1 MMDVKSLILDK
12 KLIAILRNVP
22 ADHVIE
28 ISKALQKGGISIIE
42 VTLNSPGAL
51 YAIERV
57 ANELGD
63 EILVGAGTVLDP
75 ESAQLA
81 ISAGAKFILSPTV
94 NLETIKLTKR
104 YGVVSIPGALTPTE
118 ILTAYEQGADM
129 IKLFPALVGAD
140 YIKAIQGPLPFIP
153 LLATGGVDLDNIKG
167 FLQAGAAGFGIGGS
181 LVNANEPFTA
191 ESLARISE
199 KARQFV
205 KALESEQ

>member
-1 MMDVKSLILDK
+1 M
-12 KLIAILRNVP
+12 KL
-22 ADHVIE
+22 
-28 ISKALQKGGISIIE
+28 

-140 YIKAIQGPLPFIP
+140 YIKAIQGPCCHSYHY
-153 LLATGGVDLDNIKG
+153 LLQGEWILIISKAFYKQVLLDLE
-167 FLQAGAAGFGIGGS
+167 
-181 LVNANEPFTA
+181 LVVP
-191 ESLARISE
+191 S
-199 KARQFV
+199 
-205 KALESEQ
+205 